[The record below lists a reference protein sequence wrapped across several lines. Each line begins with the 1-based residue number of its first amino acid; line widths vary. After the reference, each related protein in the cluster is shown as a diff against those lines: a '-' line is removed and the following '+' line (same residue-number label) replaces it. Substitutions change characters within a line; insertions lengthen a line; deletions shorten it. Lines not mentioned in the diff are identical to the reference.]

1 MTLRRQA
8 RVQPRTGAAS
18 LEADARGLLERLGVA
33 GELPLPETDR
43 RAANRLVLLGYA
55 ARVRRERIRIT
66 VTGLEKLGKKAS

>member
-33 GELPLPETDR
+33 GELPLSETDR

-55 ARVRRERIRIT
+55 TKRAKERIKIT
-66 VTGLEKLGKKAS
+66 VTGLEKLGRTS